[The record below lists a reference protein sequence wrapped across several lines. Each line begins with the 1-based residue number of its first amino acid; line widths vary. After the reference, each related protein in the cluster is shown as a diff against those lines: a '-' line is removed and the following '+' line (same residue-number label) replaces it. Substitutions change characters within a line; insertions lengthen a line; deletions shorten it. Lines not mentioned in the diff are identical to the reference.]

1 VSGCLIDVECT
12 RKARQRHRLQ
22 SDGVH
27 AGGYRDRVE
36 LGFGE
41 FDEPI
46 GVVAPIE
53 VLLQADRGQH
63 VRPARVVTVS
73 ERL

>member
-1 VSGCLIDVECT
+1 VY
-12 RKARQRHRLQ
+12 
-22 SDGVH
+22 

-46 GVVAPIE
+46 GVVAPQK
-53 VLLQADRGQH
+53 VLL
-63 VRPARVVTVS
+63 
-73 ERL
+73 